1 MRRAHLAPCLVLLS
15 ILVGAIVMI
24 GCSSSRSMARLDPV
38 SDVPRLALSDALGPD
53 LFETL
58 ESTPPTVLRIAPP
71 PPSPRRVP
79 RLSGLVGIASFYHSA
94 LNGRTTAN
102 GDVYDEQ
109 KLTAASRTL
118 ALGTRVRVTNL
129 GNRKSVVVMVNDR
142 GPYVG
147 GRIIDLSRR
156 AARALDFENQGTTR
170 VRVVPL

>member
-1 MRRAHLAPCLVLLS
+1 MRRVHLAPCLVLLCS
-15 ILVGAIVMI
+15 ILVI
-24 GCSSSRSMARLDPV
+24 GCSSSRSFARLDPV
-38 SDVPRLALSDALGPD
+38 PDMPRLALSQTIGPD
-53 LFETL
+53 LFREPQQPITA
-58 ESTPPTVLRIAPP
+58 TKAPAQP
-71 PPSPRRVP
+71 APSPRRALGP
-79 RLSGLVGIASFYHSA
+79 KGQVGVASFYHPA

-102 GDVYDEQ
+102 GEVYDDA

-129 GNRKSVVVMVNDR
+129 GNRRSVVVTVNDR

-156 AARALDFENQGTTR
+156 AAKTLNFVNEGTTR

>member
-1 MRRAHLAPCLVLLS
+1 
-15 ILVGAIVMI
+15 
-24 GCSSSRSMARLDPV
+24 MARFDTVP
-38 SDVPRLALSDALGPD
+38 DVPRLALSEALGPD
-53 LFETL
+53 LMLDPEPVIMTK
-58 ESTPPTVLRIAPP
+58 APAP
-71 PPSPRRVP
+71 ANPVEKPAPSPQRTP
-79 RLSGLVGIASFYHSA
+79 GLKGQVGVASFYHPA

-102 GDVYDEQ
+102 GEIYDDA

-129 GNRKSVVVMVNDR
+129 GNRRSVVVTVNDR

-156 AARALDFENQGTTR
+156 AAKSLDFVDEGITR

>member
-1 MRRAHLAPCLVLLS
+1 MRRAHPAPCLVLLS
-15 ILVGAIVMI
+15 ILIGVFVI
-24 GCSSSRSMARLDPV
+24 GCSSSRSTARLDPV
-38 SDVPRLALSDALGPD
+38 PDSQRLALSDALGSD
-53 LFETL
+53 LFETPDA
-58 ESTPPTVLRIAPP
+58 PPTVLRIAPP
-71 PPSPRRVP
+71 APSHRRLPRFN
-79 RLSGLVGIASFYHSA
+79 GLVGIASFYHSA

-129 GNRKSVVVMVNDR
+129 GNRRSVVVTVNDR

-156 AARALDFENQGTTR
+156 AARALDFEDQGTTR

>member
-1 MRRAHLAPCLVLLS
+1 MRRVHLAPCLVLLS
-15 ILVGAIVMI
+15 ILIGALVS
-24 GCSSSRSMARLDPV
+24 GCSSSPSMARLDPV
-38 SDVPRLALSDALGPD
+38 SDTQRLALSDALGPD
-53 LFETL
+53 LFETP
-58 ESTPPTVLRIAPP
+58 EPAPPTVLRIAPP
-71 PPSPRRVP
+71 APSHRRLL
-79 RLSGLVGIASFYHSA
+79 RLRGLVGIASFYHSA

-129 GNRKSVVVMVNDR
+129 GNRKSVVVLVNDR

-156 AARALDFENQGTTR
+156 AARALDFVDQGTTR